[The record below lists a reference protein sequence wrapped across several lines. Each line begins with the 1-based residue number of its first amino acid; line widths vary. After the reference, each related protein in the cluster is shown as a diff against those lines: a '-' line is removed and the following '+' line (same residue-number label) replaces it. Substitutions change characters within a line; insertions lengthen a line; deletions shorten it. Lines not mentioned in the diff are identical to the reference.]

1 MSIRNSTGEKLVST
15 IAEIVKRGFTDVN
28 SNVFNL
34 FAEDLQ
40 PLLADHMASM
50 RETIPDLRYE
60 LKSSLV
66 KGNTIAFQFV
76 GSGTDTASGRMI
88 SWPGSGF
95 AHVLN
100 GKIRAVRVKA
110 DQVTQKIQLGNMPR
124 VGFGPLTGGWRAK
137 ALGLNVNLSLN
148 HDEDGLWG
156 TVDIENVGTCALE
169 GKADGDTVH
178 WTATLPSGER
188 VEFAG
193 RVRGD
198 DTFVG
203 NVPGLQEVVS
213 FARS

>member
-1 MSIRNSTGEKLVST
+1 MGT

-34 FAEDLQ
+34 FADNLQ
-40 PLLADHMASM
+40 PLLAEHMATM
-50 RETIPDLRYE
+50 RQTIPNLRYD
-60 LKSSLV
+60 LKSTLV

-76 GSGTDTASGRMI
+76 GSGTDSATGRQV

-100 GKIRAVRVKA
+100 GKIRAVRVTA
-110 DQVTQKIQLGNMPR
+110 DQVSQKIQLGAMPR

-137 ALGLNVNLSLN
+137 ALGLNVDLDLN
-148 HDEDGLWG
+148 HDEEGLWG

-169 GKADGDTVH
+169 GRADGNTVH
-178 WTATLPSGER
+178 WTATLPSGEK
-188 VEFAG
+188 VAFTG
-193 RVRGD
+193 SVSGD
-198 DTFVG
+198 DTFEG
-203 NVPGLQEVVS
+203 NVPGLQQVVS